1 MVSRRKNKIPKS
13 DFDYDEGEVC
23 GFTDDAPI
31 GESCISSFSF
41 NDDSVYETIETNPK
55 CKANENSTIKSTDK
69 NNTLD
74 NNTTTQNM
82 NIENT
87 MYTPSVPKNIS
98 SSTKDIFDNRRT
110 PIANGAAPPIDG
122 EAPNIKRTY
131 TLRISTIRKI
141 NELKSIH
148 PDINVCVSSIV
159 DIAIDHYHNH
169 IVNEDGIQ
177 WLLLIIALYLN
188 NYLSLKMK

>member
-1 MVSRRKNKIPKS
+1 MANRRKNKIPKS

-23 GFTDDAPI
+23 GFTDVVPI
-31 GESCISSFSF
+31 GGDCISSFSF
-41 NDDSVYETIETNPK
+41 NDDSICETIETNPEYK
-55 CKANENSTIKSTDK
+55 TNDNAAIESTDK
-69 NNTLD
+69 NKTLD
-74 NNTTTQNM
+74 NNTSTQNI
-82 NIENT
+82 NKENT
-87 MYTPSVPKNIS
+87 ITTPAVTQNTS
-98 SSTKDIFDNRRT
+98 SPTKDIFDNRRT

-131 TLRISTIRKI
+131 TLRSSTIRKI

-169 IVNEDGIQ
+169 IVNEVQ
-177 WLLLIIALYLN
+177 LRN
-188 NYLSLKMK
+188 VNKK